1 MSIGHKVRI
10 GVEEGGEV
18 KYLTNIQLY
27 KEHEV
32 EMASYETSADG
43 QVLEPTAVADTLKHL
58 HGNHPDTHFV
68 VLPAE

>member
-18 KYLTNIQLY
+18 KYLTNLQLY
-27 KEHEV
+27 KEHEQ

-43 QVLEPTAVADTLKHL
+43 QVYEAEAAADALKYLRGSYPDKNFILVA
-58 HGNHPDTHFV
+58 
-68 VLPAE
+68 AE